1 MILICCTSYKF
12 TMNYEG
18 FKYQKSTQTPM
29 EPLDNEFSLYVWL
42 RNHCISPIFFQA
54 VRLNKYLDFHRDAF
68 IQRKGLIIFSK
79 NALLFFAILS
89 VHRYF

>member
-1 MILICCTSYKF
+1 
-12 TMNYEG
+12 
-18 FKYQKSTQTPM
+18 M

-68 IQRKGLIIFSK
+68 IHRKGAK
-79 NALLFFAILS
+79 NAK
-89 VHRYF
+89 V